1 VSSGLPREVTVEA
14 REDLEKGVEQQ
25 DLGVLTG
32 LRSGKR
38 SFYPEYVRSTERLEY
53 TVRALDRISRA
64 LVRTVEGPRCL
75 VEAVV
80 RAAAEHLQAKW
91 LLLAIADGALRA
103 ARPRFLLLRDGE
115 LIDDEAALPP
125 EVREHLETVC
135 SRPWELEWASDGDG
149 WIRAPMTLDGEPV
162 GGIVGCP
169 GNEVSVADTDLA
181 ILRVLA
187 NQAAVGLHNSFLF
200 HAAAQLRGRTEQLSK
215 AAARQ
220 ARDLAVRNAELQETQ
235 RRLVEAMQRQALDD
249 ERHRIARELHDT
261 VTQYV
266 LSAGMTIEVC
276 RSDLADMGSEAA
288 QVAERLA
295 TAKDLTQQAVERLRA
310 AIYAL
315 HQNTEE
321 PPGSLPDLLKSLST
335 VHLHGDLKVQVRITG
350 KPVPLPPEAESSLLR
365 LTGEAL
371 FNTVTHARASRSLVH
386 LTYGDD
392 HLRLTIS
399 DNGDGDPAQ
408 LRRSLR
414 LASTTDLAG
423 QHRGLVNMATRARE
437 LGGTLAIR
445 RSRMGGVLL
454 QIRVPLP
461 TASPVEVAL

>member
-1 VSSGLPREVTVEA
+1 MEA

-220 ARDLAVRNAELQETQ
+220 ARDLAVRNAEL
-235 RRLVEAMQRQALDD
+235 LAVL
-249 ERHRIARELHDT
+249 RE
-261 VTQYV
+261 V
-266 LSAGMTIEVC
+266 L
-276 RSDLADMGSEAA
+276 
-288 QVAERLA
+288 
-295 TAKDLTQQAVERLRA
+295 
-310 AIYAL
+310 
-315 HQNTEE
+315 
-321 PPGSLPDLLKSLST
+321 
-335 VHLHGDLKVQVRITG
+335 
-350 KPVPLPPEAESSLLR
+350 PLFCAAES
-365 LTGEAL
+365 
-371 FNTVTHARASRSLVH
+371 ASVYES
-386 LTYGDD
+386 
-392 HLRLTIS
+392 
-399 DNGDGDPAQ
+399 
-408 LRRSLR
+408 
-414 LASTTDLAG
+414 
-423 QHRGLVNMATRARE
+423 
-437 LGGTLAIR
+437 
-445 RSRMGGVLL
+445 SR
-454 QIRVPLP
+454 
-461 TASPVEVAL
+461 